1 MNLWPV
7 EHFYNYIFVLTFGRD
22 CYFIQQ
28 GEDKYVVKVFNWSE
42 VHLFEMTCYKI
53 HTLGHSVP
61 HSSLLQGSLEN
72 DELRHYYM
80 ALETHS
86 AKGFNEKNII

>member
-1 MNLWPV
+1 MFKTGQKSIKTN
-7 EHFYNYIFVLTFGRD
+7 
-22 CYFIQQ
+22 
-28 GEDKYVVKVFNWSE
+28 S
-42 VHLFEMTCYKI
+42 VHC
-53 HTLGHSVP
+53 VP
-61 HSSLLQGSLEN
+61 RSSLLQGSLEN